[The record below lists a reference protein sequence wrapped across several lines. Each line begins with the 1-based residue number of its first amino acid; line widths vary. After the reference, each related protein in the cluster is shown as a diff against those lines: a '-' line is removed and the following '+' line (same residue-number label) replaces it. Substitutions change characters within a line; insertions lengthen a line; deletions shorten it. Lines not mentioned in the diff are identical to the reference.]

1 MQTADS
7 IIFYPLSLRALDM
20 VNVCLFTGQEI
31 VNTSLRSKVWT
42 YDPDLTDTVFG
53 VEGKSSDGSRES
65 LVEGIALNEDAG
77 GSQLNEVMGMSRLI
91 DVRSYYDSWK

>member
-1 MQTADS
+1 
-7 IIFYPLSLRALDM
+7 
-20 VNVCLFTGQEI
+20 
-31 VNTSLRSKVWT
+31 
-42 YDPDLTDTVFG
+42 

-91 DVRSYYDSWK
+91 DVRSYYDS